1 MTLINRQSEGIAY
14 AESPGQSLSGKSFN
28 ETFIQCLDLY
38 KTLTICVLEKSNL
51 DIGEEA
57 DIDFNHLLDEFGRLR
72 IWGEQTKASLAPNA
86 RGSLDDF
93 LRNEKRLRQE
103 VQEVLGQ
110 LEIQLSLAVSVAK
123 EACQQHPTPDD
134 DVSDRMTSDS
144 DYSSENGSKDNIHYR
159 SARPKVSKLSI
170 IVSHMFEHVQLLY
183 HFGSLLRRP
192 GLKGR
197 YLRHNNSD
205 NKNTATIFD
214 FRHIEE
220 KLRQWYQEAGEG
232 LNVSPEED
240 KAMSLNV
247 TSTMS
252 CLGGSRKPM
261 LRDEEQL
268 KYWVNNPCQLDRSQE
283 PKINKVMG
291 KSPIGKAA
299 IQQKSKEDDAGT
311 GDGTS
316 TIQPESKGPR
326 SEKSRSTLISFST
339 VDESAFLETGTET
352 GKPRTIYAESVVA
365 GKWSTRVPPP
375 PNRATIID
383 GVRQYKCPYCYM
395 DLDEWLM

>member
-1 MTLINRQSEGIAY
+1 
-14 AESPGQSLSGKSFN
+14 
-28 ETFIQCLDLY
+28 
-38 KTLTICVLEKSNL
+38 
-51 DIGEEA
+51 
-57 DIDFNHLLDEFGRLR
+57 
-72 IWGEQTKASLAPNA
+72 
-86 RGSLDDF
+86 
-93 LRNEKRLRQE
+93 
-103 VQEVLGQ
+103 
-110 LEIQLSLAVSVAK
+110 
-123 EACQQHPTPDD
+123 
-134 DVSDRMTSDS
+134 MTSDS
-144 DYSSENGSKDNIHYR
+144 DCSSENGSEDNIHYG

-170 IVSHMFEHVQLLY
+170 IVSHIFEHVQLLY

-197 YLRHNNSD
+197 YLRHNDSN
-205 NKNTATIFD
+205 NQNIATIFD
-214 FRHIEE
+214 LRHIEE

-232 LNVSPEED
+232 LNVSPEEE
-240 KAMSLNV
+240 KAV
-247 TSTMS
+247 TEQTISKRLADES
-252 CLGGSRKPM
+252 ECNFHYVLSRRFAKANAQ
-261 LRDEEQL
+261 RREQL
-268 KYWVNNPCQLDRSQE
+268 KYWVNNPYQLDRSQE

-339 VDESAFLETGTET
+339 VAESAFLETGTET

-375 PNRATIID
+375 PNRETIID

-395 DLDEWLM
+395 DLDAWIMQDRLAWK